1 MKSREMIY
9 LKNIST
15 PQVIFIPRCME
26 ANSGMVLSLK
36 SIINQ
41 SVFLLNV
48 IDAAISDLYFRVSV
62 MLPSDFPSGE
72 YEYVLSDNTGEL
84 STGLLIVGELSSLK
98 EYKKV
103 IQYEQC

>member
-1 MKSREMIY
+1 
-9 LKNIST
+9 
-15 PQVIFIPRCME
+15 
-26 ANSGMVLSLK
+26 MVLSLK

-62 MLPSDFPSGE
+62 MLSSDFPSGE

-84 STGLLIVGELSSLK
+84 STGLLIVGELSSPK

>member
-1 MKSREMIY
+1 
-9 LKNIST
+9 
-15 PQVIFIPRCME
+15 
-26 ANSGMVLSLK
+26 MVLSLK

-84 STGLLIVGELSSLK
+84 STGLLIVGVLSSPK